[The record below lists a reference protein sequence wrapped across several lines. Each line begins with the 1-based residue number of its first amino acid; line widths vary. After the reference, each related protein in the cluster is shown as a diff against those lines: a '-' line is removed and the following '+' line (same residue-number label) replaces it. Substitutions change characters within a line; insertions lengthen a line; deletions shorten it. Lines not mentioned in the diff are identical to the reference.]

1 MSNLIKAYSISYDEP
16 TKKLDMNE
24 KAENFRRLYVERLE
38 RSNAEQPEPAAS
50 GNVEEEP
57 DFTPGLNGEMVFIKG
72 SEEETL
78 SEQEKKILNN
88 QREIKKLQEKLEELR
103 VEAGKILDEAEEQ
116 AESIVENA
124 KQEAEQEYEN
134 LLNSYMQQGY
144 EEGKQQA
151 EKEYNDLKDELARK
165 IRETEEN
172 YDKQVLE
179 LEPAFVE
186 VMIKYIQKL
195 TGIYASDRTEVIM
208 HVIHQ
213 AMTKQTPCRNFII
226 RVSHQDYG
234 TVLNSKPE
242 ILLWLPDGSQIE
254 VVEDKLLNEGGCMIE
269 TDTRIFDCSLDT
281 QMKSLIE
288 DLRLLAA
295 DSQVKNKKNTGV

>member
-16 TKKLDMNE
+16 AKKLDMNE
-24 KAENFRRLYVERLE
+24 KADSFRRLYEERIE
-38 RSNAEQPEPAAS
+38 RSNAASPE
-50 GNVEEEP
+50 GENVEEEDP
-57 DFTPGLNGEMVFIKG
+57 LFSPGISGETVFIKG

-78 SEQEKKILNN
+78 SEQEKRILNN
-88 QREIKKLQEKLEELR
+88 QREIKKLQEKIEELR
-103 VEAGKILDEAEEQ
+103 VEAGRLLDEAEEQ

-124 KQEAEQEYEN
+124 KQEAEREYEN

-144 EEGKQQA
+144 DDGKEKA
-151 EKEYNDLKDELARK
+151 EKEYNDLKAELQRK
-165 IRETEEN
+165 IQETEDN
-172 YDKQVLE
+172 YEKQVAE

-186 VMIKYIQKL
+186 VMIKYIEKL

-208 HVIHQ
+208 HVIHM

-226 RVSHQDYG
+226 RVSPQDYG

-254 VVEDKLLNEGGCMIE
+254 VVEDKMLHEGGCLIE
-269 TDTRIFDCSLDT
+269 TDTRIFDCSVDT

-288 DLRLLAA
+288 DLRLLAG
-295 DSQVKNKKNTGV
+295 DSEVKNKNKTGM